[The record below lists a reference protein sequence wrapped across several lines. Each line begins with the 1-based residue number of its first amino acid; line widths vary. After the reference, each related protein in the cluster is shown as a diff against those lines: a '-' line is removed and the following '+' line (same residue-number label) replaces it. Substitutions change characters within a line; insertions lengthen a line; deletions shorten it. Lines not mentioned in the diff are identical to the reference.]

1 MIHRLTRESAR
12 AAGAC
17 YADDQIA
24 GLIPHEGLSP
34 LQVAALA
41 IPPQDRFWALTRA
54 CGDTPRQL
62 REQACRTARRLL
74 ALEVETGR
82 APDPRSVAAVD
93 VAERYAR
100 GEATEQE
107 RVRAASSA
115 YSAAY
120 AADSAS
126 DAAAASAAYAA
137 DSVASAACAASAA
150 YAAAYASA
158 SAAACAASAA
168 YAAERERQV
177 AEFAA
182 VLEAANAAES
192 DPST

>member
-17 YADDQIA
+17 YTDERLAE
-24 GLIPHEGLSP
+24 LIPHEGLSP
-34 LQVAALA
+34 SQVAALD
-41 IPPQDRFWALTRA
+41 IPPQDRFWGVSHS
-54 CGDTPRQL
+54 CGATPRQL
-62 REQACRTARRLL
+62 REQTCRTARRLL

-100 GEATEQE
+100 GEATEQA
-107 RVRAASSA
+107 RIRAAEAAVEADRYAYSAFAASA
-115 YSAAY
+115 YAAADDSDAAY
-120 AADSAS
+120 AAV
-126 DAAAASAAYAA
+126 AAAVAA
-137 DSVASAACAASAA
+137 AA
-150 YAAAYASA
+150 YAAADGASKSELA
-158 SAAACAASAA
+158 
-168 YAAERERQV
+168 RQV